1 MDKINTPVEKTVK
14 SPIKKPSDATKISTK
29 ESTITS
35 PNVRNRFGEHFL
47 WSKHS
52 SMHSPSRTLQTQTI
66 TTTVNAEAMFLKKKN
81 EENKSLATKI
91 KENLTLLLVNWFQII
106 ISKIKSL
113 LLCGFASIRPS
124 IRPIN
129 YLISERPEYKVS
141 CLIGE
146 INSVRLCLISVSNIL
161 AGAPYDDQ
169 YGVTQSALKPALKVM
184 SKLVKGLDII
194 IRNNQQRIEL
204 RKLRNE
210 ARTALGKVTNAY
222 GDSLAE
228 II

>member
-1 MDKINTPVEKTVK
+1 
-14 SPIKKPSDATKISTK
+14 
-29 ESTITS
+29 
-35 PNVRNRFGEHFL
+35 
-47 WSKHS
+47 
-52 SMHSPSRTLQTQTI
+52 MHSPSRTSQTQTI
-66 TTTVNAEAMFLKKKN
+66 TTTVDAKAMFLKKKN
-81 EENKSLATKI
+81 EENKSLTTKV
-91 KENLTLLLVNWFQII
+91 KENLTLLLVSWYQII
-106 ISKIKSL
+106 ISNISNNIK
-113 LLCGFASIRPS
+113 S

-161 AGAPYDDQ
+161 ASAPYDDQ

-184 SKLVKGLDII
+184 SRLVKGLDII
-194 IRNNQQRIEL
+194 IRNNQQRYYHLIINYSIQLFSVEL